1 MARARLLHQPAPQGQ
16 LGQAH
21 RDRPTHR
28 RLLGPGGRSR
38 LHGLVRD
45 TLPAPALPLLRPV
58 DDHRGRPGNLPED
71 ARRSGTAHHRGQL
84 RRQDLDLAGAVSTRS
99 TSGERQ
105 PRRARPDH
113 RSVPPARQPPRLS
126 QGKPPTPP
134 GQDHK
139 RCAPRNRVPGHRPRA
154 PGASRGIPGRP
165 QPPRGQGRPDRAPRT
180 PRFARGAL
188 HHRLRPVFLVLRRR
202 PARDRSAPS
211 RGDHCRARA
220 GGSFAPSDRRPSR
233 KRPMSDLLM
242 AEAVSKTYADA
253 PTPALSDVS
262 FRIGEG
268 EVVAL
273 LGHNG
278 AGKSTLFEIVCGLQR
293 ADSGTVQ
300 RSVGPAEFGWCPQRE
315 IIDWSLTVR
324 QNVEM
329 GLAFRRGTL
338 RGVRALAEE
347 VCEVVG
353 LERFLDRQA
362 ETLSGG
368 ELRRCQIARA
378 IAGRP
383 RLMVLDEPTTG
394 LDPDAV
400 AQVFDFLRDS
410 ARQGSTVLVSTH
422 DTSRF
427 AEHCTRV
434 LALSTGR
441 LLADQ
446 PVRTFLAPVGESNDL
461 WDGYRHLTRQP
472 STTSELPSTEVAHP

>member
-1 MARARLLHQPAPQGQ
+1 MSALLTA
-16 LGQAH
+16 
-21 RDRPTHR
+21 
-28 RLLGPGGRSR
+28 
-38 LHGLVRD
+38 D
-45 TLPAPALPLLRPV
+45 T
-58 DDHRGRPGNLPED
+58 
-71 ARRSGTAHHRGQL
+71 
-84 RRQDLDLAGAVSTRS
+84 
-99 TSGERQ
+99 
-105 PRRARPDH
+105 
-113 RSVPPARQPPRLS
+113 
-126 QGKPPTPP
+126 
-134 GQDHK
+134 
-139 RCAPRNRVPGHRPRA
+139 
-154 PGASRGIPGRP
+154 
-165 QPPRGQGRPDRAPRT
+165 
-180 PRFARGAL
+180 
-188 HHRLRPVFLVLRRR
+188 
-202 PARDRSAPS
+202 
-211 RGDHCRARA
+211 
-220 GGSFAPSDRRPSR
+220 
-233 KRPMSDLLM
+233 
-242 AEAVSKTYADA
+242 VSKTYAGA
-253 PTPALSDVS
+253 YVPALSEVS
-262 FRIGEG
+262 FRIGGG

-293 ADSGTVQ
+293 ADSGTAN
-300 RSVGPAEFGWCPQRE
+300 RFVGAADFGWCPQRE

-338 RGVRALAEE
+338 RGVRALAQE

-353 LERFLDRQA
+353 LARFLDRQA

-400 AQVFDFLRDS
+400 AHVFDYLRDS
-410 ARQGSTVLVSTH
+410 ATNGSTVLVSTH

-434 LALSTGR
+434 LALSAGR

-446 PVRTFLAPVGESNDL
+446 SVAAFLAPVGESNDL

-472 STTSELPSTEVAHP
+472 PTTCELPST

>member
-1 MARARLLHQPAPQGQ
+1 
-16 LGQAH
+16 
-21 RDRPTHR
+21 
-28 RLLGPGGRSR
+28 
-38 LHGLVRD
+38 
-45 TLPAPALPLLRPV
+45 
-58 DDHRGRPGNLPED
+58 
-71 ARRSGTAHHRGQL
+71 
-84 RRQDLDLAGAVSTRS
+84 
-99 TSGERQ
+99 
-105 PRRARPDH
+105 
-113 RSVPPARQPPRLS
+113 
-126 QGKPPTPP
+126 
-134 GQDHK
+134 
-139 RCAPRNRVPGHRPRA
+139 
-154 PGASRGIPGRP
+154 
-165 QPPRGQGRPDRAPRT
+165 
-180 PRFARGAL
+180 
-188 HHRLRPVFLVLRRR
+188 
-202 PARDRSAPS
+202 
-211 RGDHCRARA
+211 
-220 GGSFAPSDRRPSR
+220 
-233 KRPMSDLLM
+233 MSDLLM

>member
-1 MARARLLHQPAPQGQ
+1 
-16 LGQAH
+16 
-21 RDRPTHR
+21 
-28 RLLGPGGRSR
+28 
-38 LHGLVRD
+38 
-45 TLPAPALPLLRPV
+45 
-58 DDHRGRPGNLPED
+58 
-71 ARRSGTAHHRGQL
+71 
-84 RRQDLDLAGAVSTRS
+84 
-99 TSGERQ
+99 
-105 PRRARPDH
+105 
-113 RSVPPARQPPRLS
+113 
-126 QGKPPTPP
+126 
-134 GQDHK
+134 
-139 RCAPRNRVPGHRPRA
+139 
-154 PGASRGIPGRP
+154 
-165 QPPRGQGRPDRAPRT
+165 
-180 PRFARGAL
+180 
-188 HHRLRPVFLVLRRR
+188 
-202 PARDRSAPS
+202 
-211 RGDHCRARA
+211 
-220 GGSFAPSDRRPSR
+220 
-233 KRPMSDLLM
+233 M

-253 PTPALSDVS
+253 SPPALSDVS
-262 FRIGEG
+262 FRIGGG

-293 ADSGTVQ
+293 PDSGAAKL
-300 RSVGPAEFGWCPQRE
+300 SVAPSEFGWCPQRE

-329 GLAFRRGTL
+329 GLAFRRVSP

-347 VCEVVG
+347 VCKVVG

-427 AEHCTRV
+427 AGHCNRV
-434 LALSTGR
+434 LALSAGCLLAQSTSAGLRGPGRRVERPMGR
-441 LLADQ
+441 LPAPHPAGLDHVRTPIARGHIPMSTHQAPPLARRFARPLIAGRFHWLSLWNWRQVYYGRVIEPIAYLLFLAAGIGGAAASGNNHSLGPYLAFVVRVCSGCSPSTPGPLPSQTSPMTESGACSPSTPCTEASPLGYLSSIVTILGTVFLGQLALLLVLAAALGGLAD
-446 PVRTFLAPVGESNDL
+446 VSAL
-461 WDGYRHLTRQP
+461 HLS
-472 STTSELPSTEVAHP
+472 STVLTALHR